1 MKKHFEHQAS
11 TCAIDNIIFIEVV
24 RNAGFSMS
32 FGAGVSK
39 NKFIYVKNGCMQYL
53 VSSSKEEFLITE
65 GEMLFIPEGTLY
77 TATYLQ
83 DNTCAI
89 IAQFDIIYGRL
100 PTALYTPCKTDFP
113 KMDRIM
119 NSLVEKRPRDENYN
133 YFRTCRIHELLWKA
147 ADSKGGIYD
156 ESRLAPAIA
165 EIENDLAANK
175 KVSHYAA
182 LCHMSESGFRR
193 QFTEELGASP
203 IDYRNK
209 LRLLEAERLIATGE
223 YSVEEAAHRVG
234 FNNFSF
240 FCKCFKRQFGRTPK
254 GH

>member
-1 MKKHFEHQAS
+1 
-11 TCAIDNIIFIEVV
+11 
-24 RNAGFSMS
+24 MS

-39 NKFIYVKNGCMQYL
+39 NKFIYIKNGSMRYL
-53 VSSSKEEFLITE
+53 VSSGKEEFLLTE

-89 IAQFDIIYGRL
+89 IAQFDIIYGKL
-100 PTALYTPCKTDFP
+100 PSALFGPCKTDFP

-119 NSLVEKRPRDENYN
+119 ESLVEKRPRDESYN
-133 YFRTCRIHELLWKA
+133 YFRTYRIYELLWKTA
-147 ADSKGGIYD
+147 KSGNGHNT
-156 ESRLAPAIA
+156 ESRLSPAVL
-165 EIENDLAANK
+165 EIENDTAANR
-175 KVSHYAA
+175 KVSYYAA

-193 QFTEELGASP
+193 QFSEEFGLSP

-209 LRLLEAERLIATGE
+209 LRLEEAERLIATGE
-223 YSVEEAAHRVG
+223 YSVEEVAHRVG

-240 FCKCFKRQFGRTPK
+240 FCKCFKRQFGHTPK
-254 GH
+254 NTLKKL